1 LKDILKKVI
10 CAEGSK
16 LANVEANKF
25 LNNFPVRQNIEKWAV
40 IDYSFQQPAMSSN
53 YIDLLLRG
61 EFLDYKNPVHSTV
74 SPPSFAT
81 NTDSS
86 KMVSVWI
93 SDFTLNSAGKVFHNA
108 GLLKNL
114 ISPAISADLIPANLK
129 MFLNTKSFEYIIP
142 ELYKRFPNQ
151 PIQFD
156 LATYQAPSFD
166 IQTGKIDVKLYV
178 KAIVGVLHSN
188 GTTTT
193 VFYMKINVNAV
204 GSVFIKSINK
214 QLIVGGNIVSFSPAL
229 SVGGSVIGEI
239 NLPIDNKGIN
249 TMIRGLVIDQANPI
263 LNKGFPIPKI
273 PDLDFKNSAVGIVQ
287 DAIRVETDV
296 SYIG

>member
-114 ISPAISADLIPANLK
+114 ISSKLSNKLIPANLK
-129 MFLNTKSFEYIIP
+129 PFLNTKSFEILIP
-142 ELYKRFPNQ
+142 QLYKKYPDQ
-151 PIQFD
+151 PIQFEI
-156 LATYQAPSFD
+156 ATYQAPTFD
-166 IQTGKIDVKLYV
+166 LQSAIKIYV
-178 KAIVGVLHSN
+178 TAGVAIVHPN
-188 GTTTT
+188 GTSTSL
-193 VFYMKINVNAV
+193 FHLKINVNAI
-204 GSVFIKSINK
+204 GTVFMKSINN
-214 QLIVGGNIVSFSPAL
+214 QLLVGGNIANFTFTL
-229 SVGGSVIGEI
+229 SVAGSVIGTIKLPVED
-239 NLPIDNKGIN
+239 NLVQ
-249 TMIRGLVIDQANPI
+249 TLVSGLVIDQTNPI
-263 LNKGFPIPKI
+263 LNRGFPIPKI
-273 PDLDFKNSAVGIVQ
+273 QGLDFKNSAVGIVQ
-287 DAIRVETDV
+287 NTIRVETDV
-296 SYIG
+296 SYSE